1 MNKKDAWKGAA
12 IGAGVGI
19 LAGAI
24 AGILLAPKSGK
35 ETREDI
41 KEYLHEMKDKI
52 AEKLEQAG
60 DFSKE
65 KYIEVLNQ
73 IVAGYETSKKI
84 TVEEGKKIKKDL
96 AAGYT
101 EVKAAVKKAKK

>member
-24 AGILLAPKSGK
+24 AGVLLAPKSGK

-41 KEYLHEMKDKI
+41 KKYLHEIKDDI
-52 AEKLEQAG
+52 AKKLEKAG
-60 DFSKE
+60 SISKE
-65 KYIEVLNQ
+65 KYIEISNQ
-73 IVAGYETSKKI
+73 VVAGYETSKKI
-84 TVEEGKKIKKDL
+84 TAQEAKKIKKDL
-96 AAGYT
+96 ADGYI
-101 EVKAAVKKAKK
+101 EVKKAVEKAK

>member
-24 AGILLAPKSGK
+24 AGVLLAPKSGK

-41 KEYLHEMKDKI
+41 KKYLTEMKDKI
-52 AEKLEQAG
+52 ADKLEKAG
-60 DFSKE
+60 DVSKA
-65 KYIEVLNQ
+65 KYIEISNQ
-73 IVAGYETSKKI
+73 VVAGYEASKKI
-84 TVEEGKKIKKDL
+84 TAAEAKKIKKDL
-96 AAGYT
+96 ADGYI
-101 EVKAAVKKAKK
+101 EVKKAVEKAK